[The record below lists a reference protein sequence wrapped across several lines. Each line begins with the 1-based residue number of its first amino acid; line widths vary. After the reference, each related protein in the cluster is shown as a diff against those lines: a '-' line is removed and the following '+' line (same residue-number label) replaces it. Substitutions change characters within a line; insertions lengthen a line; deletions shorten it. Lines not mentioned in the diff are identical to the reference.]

1 MFLSDSTGNAP
12 ELPHPARLRAAR
24 RAGMKQLALALEAR
38 HAPTLENF
46 VTGRNAAALAAVRTL
61 SASPT
66 GVIYLWGQPGCGRT
80 HLLQAAVDA
89 AAGQTGG
96 AALLA
101 GADPDWSSAEHTL
114 LVALDDV
121 DRLDAADQIRLFDL
135 CNVLHAGGGALLA
148 AGTVSPAALALR
160 EDLRTRLA
168 SGLAFQLHPLTDAEK
183 TQALRDYARRR
194 GLRMADDVVP
204 YLLNHLQRDM
214 ATQIA
219 VVHALDRYSLEQKRP
234 VTLPLVRA
242 ALAEIQGDA

>member
-1 MFLSDSTGNAP
+1 
-12 ELPHPARLRAAR
+12 
-24 RAGMKQLALALEAR
+24 MKQLALALEAR

-46 VTGRNAAALAAVRTL
+46 VAGRNAAALDAVRTL
-61 SASPT
+61 AASSA

-89 AAGQTGG
+89 AAAQAQS
-96 AALLA
+96 AALVA
-101 GADPDWSSAEHTL
+101 GDAPDWASAEHVR

-121 DRLDAADQIRLFDL
+121 DRLGPADQIRLFDV
-135 CNVLHAGGGALLA
+135 CNALQAAGGALLA

-168 SGLAFQLHPLTDAEK
+168 SGLTFQLHPLTDFEK

-204 YLLNHLQRDM
+204 YLLTHLQRDM

-242 ALAEIQGDA
+242 ALAEIQSFAPSAESE

>member
-1 MFLSDSTGNAP
+1 
-12 ELPHPARLRAAR
+12 
-24 RAGMKQLALALEAR
+24 MKQLALALESR

-46 VTGRNAAALAAVRTL
+46 VTGRNAAALTAVRTL
-61 SASPT
+61 AAAGT

-89 AAGQTGG
+89 APGDAGG

-101 GADPDWSSAEHTL
+101 SADPDWASAEHMR
-114 LVALDDV
+114 LVAFDDV
-121 DRLDAADQIRLFDL
+121 DHLGAADQIRLFDL
-135 CNVLHAGGGALLA
+135 CNVLQAGGGALLA
-148 AGTVSPAALALR
+148 AGPVSPAALALR

>member
-1 MFLSDSTGNAP
+1 
-12 ELPHPARLRAAR
+12 
-24 RAGMKQLALALEAR
+24 MKQLALALEAR

-46 VTGRNAAALAAVRTL
+46 VTGRNAAAHAAVGTL
-61 SASPT
+61 CSSMT

-80 HLLQAAVDA
+80 HLLRAAVDA
-89 AAGQTGG
+89 AASQPGQ
-96 AALLA
+96 AAMLA
-101 GADPDWSSAEHTL
+101 GATPEWASAEHAR

-121 DRLDAADQIRLFDL
+121 DRLGAEDQIRLFDL
-135 CNVLHAGGGALLA
+135 CNALHAAGGALLA
-148 AGTVSPAALALR
+148 AGTVSPAMLALR

-183 TQALRDYARRR
+183 TRALRDYARSR

-219 VVHALDRYSLEQKRP
+219 VVRALDRYSLEQKRP